1 MLSTTQAYKTVSKT
15 IRGVLHVGTPYG
27 RVWKTFEDMGTDG
40 ETGDVSTG
48 VVVIIDES
56 SHQQTSQPSQ
66 HQRPSEQHQQ
76 PPPPPQQG
84 ERQDE
89 PQAVASAGAH
99 AGANASAGIPDA
111 FLCPITLELMTD
123 PVFALDGHT
132 YERSAIEDWFA
143 GGNMLSPKTGA
154 EIGQLLVPNHAMRA
168 QIGRL

>member
-1 MLSTTQAYKTVSKT
+1 M
-15 IRGVLHVGTPYG
+15 GM
-27 RVWKTFEDMGTDG
+27 DMGTGG
-40 ETGDVSTG
+40 ETGGVSTG
-48 VVVIIDES
+48 VAVTIDES

-66 HQRPSEQHQQ
+66 HQRPSEPHHQ

-89 PQAVASAGAH
+89 PQAVAHAGAH
-99 AGANASAGIPDA
+99 ANTGIPDA

-123 PVFALDGHT
+123 PVVALDGHT